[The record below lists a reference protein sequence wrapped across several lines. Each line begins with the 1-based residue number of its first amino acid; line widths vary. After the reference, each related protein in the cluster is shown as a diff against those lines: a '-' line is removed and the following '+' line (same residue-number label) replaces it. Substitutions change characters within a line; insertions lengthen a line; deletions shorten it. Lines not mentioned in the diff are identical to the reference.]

1 MNSECLVWKV
11 LAVCSIPLLFICCSP
26 GDTSIPQT
34 ENQAFNTLLQEAP
47 ATIIDLDE
55 VLIDTI
61 MVNTDN
67 MMGIKRSSRLSEP
80 VFLSPMGTRFLKIGD
95 SLYVANRQ
103 KIYVMDAKGVWQRSV
118 GGQGRGP
125 GEFAAS
131 IRISHNSEYI
141 AALDYW
147 NGRIQ
152 VFDHN
157 LNLLFT
163 ETKNLHDSHLSNNLA
178 LTKEFLYMGIPP
190 HGSEDLISVY
200 KMDDF
205 KNRFDS
211 LWPKIIPDGLQPGP
225 YNTIIMDSNSS
236 NRLAITNLGLPYLF
250 LLNEE
255 RGINHLL
262 YFDSTYYRELENP
275 AAKPVRI
282 EGKDEHS
289 LPGVR
294 SFIQQM
300 QLNDDGT
307 IYFTVGY
314 NLYEVIPAP
323 TNKYQLNR
331 AWHFMIEKSSS
342 SSESLK
348 SMHITDMIVESD
360 SLYFVTMSEGYLF
373 KTGL

>member
-1 MNSECLVWKV
+1 MNDKSLARKV
-11 LAVCSIPLLFICCSP
+11 LAVCSIPLLITYCSSE
-26 GDTSIPQT
+26 DTAIPQT
-34 ENQAFNTLLQEAP
+34 ENQTFNTLLQEAP

-55 VLIDTI
+55 VPVDT
-61 MVNTDN
+61 VLVTPEN
-67 MMGIKRSSRLSEP
+67 MLGTKRSSRLSEP
-80 VFLSPMGTRFLKIGD
+80 AFLSPMGTRFIKIED

-103 KIYVMDAKGVWQRSV
+103 KIFVMDAKGVWQRSV

-178 LTKEFLYMGIPP
+178 LTDDFLYMGIPP

-205 KNRFDS
+205 SNKFDTF
-211 LWPKIIPDGLQPGP
+211 WPKIIPDGLQPGP
-225 YNTIIMDSNSS
+225 YNTIIIDSNIS

-250 LLNEE
+250 ILNEE

-300 QLNDDGT
+300 LLNDDGT

-314 NLYEVIPAP
+314 NLYEVIPVA

-331 AWHFMIEKSSS
+331 AWHFVIEESPS
-342 SSESLK
+342 SSENLK
-348 SMHITDMIVESD
+348 SIHITDMIVESD

>member
-1 MNSECLVWKV
+1 MNYTSLAWKI
-11 LAVCSIPLLFICCSP
+11 LTISLLPLLFTCCSS
-26 GDTSIPQT
+26 GDASIPQT

-55 VLIDTI
+55 VLVDTI
-61 MVNTDN
+61 LVNTDN

-118 GGQGRGP
+118 GRQGRGP

-131 IRISHNSEYI
+131 VRINHNSEYI

-152 VFDHN
+152 IFDHN

-163 ETKNLHDSHLSNNLA
+163 ETKNLHDSHLSNNFA
-178 LTKEFLYMGIPP
+178 FTDDFLYMGIPP
-190 HGSEDLISVY
+190 HGSEALISVY

-211 LWPKIIPDGLQPGP
+211 FWPKIIPDGLQPGP
-225 YNTIIMDSNSS
+225 YNTIIMDSNKS

-255 RGINHLL
+255 RRIDHLL
-262 YFDSTYYRELENP
+262 YFNSMYYRELENP

-314 NLYEVIPAP
+314 NLYEVIPVA

-331 AWHFMIEKSSS
+331 SWHFMIEDSSS

-348 SMHITDMIVESD
+348 SMHITDMIVEND
-360 SLYFVTMSEGYLF
+360 SIYFVAMSEGYLF